1 MKLEDLRKRLR
12 LAGATSLDAANRFLF
27 GGSPGTKGIYQ
38 RYWKAYGGRKAV
50 LGSFYFRASA
60 ILTILFTSVWLQK
73 DWFDLVSGSIPTI
86 LGFTI
91 AAFTALL
98 AFSDKGF
105 VDAQIDQGSGGAVAY
120 FLDGGKTK
128 VDLEVTDYIKNFATF
143 VHFIIVQVA
152 AFLLSLL
159 SKASQIMLGEIWS
172 IPIFGLTFLIFIYA
186 ILLSAASTMSVFR
199 MAFMFQ
205 VYRGRKLADE
215 RRGFRS
221 PGLEN

>member
-1 MKLEDLRKRLR
+1 MTLEDLRNRLR
-12 LAGATSLDAANRFLF
+12 LAGGSLLDFADSFLF

-50 LGSFYFRASA
+50 LGSFYFRASVL
-60 ILTILFTSVWLQK
+60 LTVAFTSVWLQEN
-73 DWFDLVSGSIPTI
+73 WFDLVSGSIPTI

-128 VDLEVTDYIKNFATF
+128 VDLEVTDYIRNFATF
-143 VHFIIVQVA
+143 VHFIVVQIA

-159 SKASQIMLGEIWS
+159 SKASQIMFGETWS
-172 IPIFGLTFLIFIYA
+172 IPIFCITFLVFIYA

-215 RRGFRS
+215 RRVLRS
-221 PGLEN
+221 PSLEN